1 MLTRQVLCQ
10 FPWGRSKA
18 ACTPPFGVWADR
30 GNNGT
35 QNNGTHNSDAYRSG
49 IGRAT
54 HDLLLKLATK
64 GGKLV
69 FFIATVQ
76 ATIIQWMG
84 IQWMGQ
90 LTGQLV
96 PLQSAPMHHAQWH
109 TSNDWAG
116 NDWAGNDWAGNDW
129 AGGTQA

>member
-1 MLTRQVLCQ
+1 MLTRRVLCR

-18 ACTPPFGVWADR
+18 ACTPRFGVWADR

-35 QNNGTHNSDAYRSG
+35 QSNGTRNSDTCRSG

-54 HDLLLKLATK
+54 HDLLFKLATK

-69 FFIATVQ
+69 FYIATGQ
-76 ATIIQWMG
+76 TIVIP
-84 IQWMGQ
+84 WMGQ

-96 PLQSAPMHHAQWH
+96 PLQSAPIHRVQWRRN
-109 TSNDWAG
+109 NDWTG
-116 NDWAGNDWAGNDW
+116 NDWTGNDWTGSS
-129 AGGTQA
+129 QA